1 MLQVRNATRGFLGVP
16 SLTRFVAASC
26 VAILPSLRC
35 LSCPGA
41 TALSGAVM
49 TQTRPIPSCP
59 LLGSRMPVDI
69 DCTSKPASQ
78 RRHTLMTSNEW
89 ARACVFFRL
98 GTRSDHLL
106 HLFRPLSK
114 QNDLY
119 STRPDSFYLNLFL
132 FTYQGALHSLMSLMR
147 KESKLLGLGLQ

>member
-1 MLQVRNATRGFLGVP
+1 MPELSRSYRAFRGGDDANT
-16 SLTRFVAASC
+16 SNT
-26 VAILPSLRC
+26 ILLDARVSDARRQL
-35 LSCPGA
+35 
-41 TALSGAVM
+41 
-49 TQTRPIPSCP
+49 
-59 LLGSRMPVDI
+59 DI
-69 DCTSKPASQ
+69 DCTIKPASQ
-78 RRHTLMTSNEW
+78 RRHTLMTSDEW

-114 QNDLY
+114 KNDLY

-147 KESKLLGLGLQ
+147 KESKLSGLGLQ